1 MDKRPPHI
9 RFHLRK
15 FDDEPYWSV
24 IDIFTG
30 HPHRLNGITLD
41 SFEADE
47 ADEMVD
53 LLNLNDMKTRGIL
66 KLP

>member
-1 MDKRPPHI
+1 MEKRPPHI

-30 HPHRLNGITLD
+30 QPHYLNGVRLD

-47 ADEMVD
+47 ADDMVD
-53 LLNLNDMKTRGIL
+53 LLNLHDMQVRGVL
-66 KLP
+66 RDQ